1 VITEL
6 ILYSWSAG
14 ETSATILDNLPE
26 YGQNGKNRLQFDAV
40 LSASPGS
47 GRYIIC
53 VISAEVHWIEHFSRK
68 KTFWRVAAAN
78 VYGLLAIIS
87 VFFICSTFVTAL
99 NQSVWNLATM
109 RGWIGPEDTKY
120 YRR

>member
-68 KTFWRVAAAN
+68 KNILTRGSSERLWFARHN
-78 VYGLLAIIS
+78 FCIFYLLDFRHCSQPIGLKFGHNAWVDWS
-87 VFFICSTFVTAL
+87 
-99 NQSVWNLATM
+99 
-109 RGWIGPEDTKY
+109 
-120 YRR
+120 RRH